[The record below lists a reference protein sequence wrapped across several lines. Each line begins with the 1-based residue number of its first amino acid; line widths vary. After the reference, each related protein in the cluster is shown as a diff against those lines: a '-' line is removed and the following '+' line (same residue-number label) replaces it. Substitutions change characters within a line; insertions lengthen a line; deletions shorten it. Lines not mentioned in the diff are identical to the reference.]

1 MDEFFDIV
9 NIKDEV
15 MGRASRFETHE
26 KGYFHRAIH
35 VFVRK
40 DEKTWFL
47 QRRSARKDL
56 DPLLWTTTCS
66 GHVDAGESYLMAAM
80 RECEEELGLNLV
92 EDSFLELLRLSP
104 CVETGNEFVRVYAI
118 SEYHSSIRPNRDEIM
133 EMGEYNLGKIS
144 MLIEKSPEMFSKSF
158 LHVFK
163 LIESRLLKI
172 Q

>member
-47 QRRSARKDL
+47 QRRSAKKDL

-66 GHVDAGESYLMAAM
+66 GHVDAGESYLMAA
-80 RECEEELGLNLV
+80 RECKEELGLNLV
-92 EDSFLELLRLSP
+92 EDSFWNF
-104 CVETGNEFVRVYAI
+104 CVLVHVW
-118 SEYHSSIRPNRDEIM
+118 
-133 EMGEYNLGKIS
+133 K
-144 MLIEKSPEMFSKSF
+144 PEMNSYEYMRF
-158 LHVFK
+158 LNIIPAYAPIGMK
-163 LIESRLLKI
+163 LWKWENIT
-172 Q
+172 